1 MKYSLRKMTLIIS
14 AAILVS
20 LINIGLTYSQTNV
33 SEMPKLV
40 QKDGRFALLVD
51 GAPFFMFGGQSG
63 NSSTW
68 PAMLPN
74 VWKTIES
81 MHANTLEVPIYWEQV
96 EPQPGQYD
104 FSMLQMLLDQARER
118 NKRLVILWFA
128 TWKNGSN
135 HYMPEWMKKEARK
148 YPNIIGKDGKPVD
161 SPSPHAQVA
170 MEADAKAFTEVMKYL
185 KQADPQ
191 YTVIMVQ
198 VQNEPGAWNSVRDY
212 SDAAQKLFKQPVPA
226 ALLNAKTLKELN
238 VAGNAKGTWEEVF
251 GKDADEYFHAWS
263 VASYIEYVAAAGKA
277 VNPLPMFV
285 NVALRDPLSNPPASS
300 YESGGATDNV
310 IPIWKV
316 AAPSIDLVAPDIYL
330 RGHERVLKVIDLY
343 TRTDNAL
350 MVPEIS
356 GASNIY
362 LYKVIEK
369 GIGFSPFGVDRNNRA
384 GVNFTTNETPLGR
397 DYKLLAPMAQ
407 QLAQWGY
414 EGKIRSVVEPE
425 DHSDQKID
433 LGNWEAVL
441 TFGPARRGTPAP
453 ENADPRPA
461 TGKAMFVKLGENEFL
476 AVASGCRITFN
487 PKGKNEGKA
496 WQYLKVKEGYYENGE
511 FQMLRVL
518 NGDQTDW
525 GGPYIGDEPSL
536 LHITLTVR

>member
-1 MKYSLRKMTLIIS
+1 MKYTLNKMALIIS
-14 AAILVS
+14 ATILVS
-20 LINIGLTYSQTNV
+20 FINIGLIPAQTKV
-33 SEMPKLV
+33 HEIPKLV

-51 GAPFFMFGGQSG
+51 GAPFFMFGGQSS

-74 VWKTIES
+74 VWSTIES
-81 MHANTLEVPIYWEQV
+81 MHANTLEIPIYWEQV
-96 EPQPGQYD
+96 EPQPGKYD

-135 HYMPEWMKKEARK
+135 HYMPEWMKKEAKK
-148 YPNIIGKDGKPVD
+148 YPNIMGKDGKPVD
-161 SPSPHAQVA
+161 SPSPHTQAA
-170 MEADAKAFTEVMKYL
+170 MELDAKAFAEVMKYL

-198 VQNEPGAWNSVRDY
+198 VQNEPGSWGSVRDY

-238 VAGNAKGTWEEVF
+238 IPTHAKGTWEEVF

-343 TRTDNAL
+343 TRGDNAL

-384 GVNFTTNETPLGR
+384 GVDIVTNETPLGR
-397 DYKLLAPMAQ
+397 DYKLLAPLAQ
-407 QLAQWGY
+407 ELAQWGY

-433 LGNWEAVL
+433 LGSWEAVL

-453 ENADPRPA
+453 ENAAPRPVA
-461 TGKAMFVKLGENEFL
+461 GKALFVKLGENEFL
-476 AVASGCRITFN
+476 AVATGCRITFN

-496 WQYLKVKEGYYENGE
+496 WQYLKVKEGYYKNGE
-511 FQMLRVL
+511 FQMTRVL

>member
-1 MKYSLRKMTLIIS
+1 MKCSLSKIAQIVCMIIVAS
-14 AAILVS
+14 FLHVGLV
-20 LINIGLTYSQTNV
+20 YSQAKV
-33 SEMPKLV
+33 GEIPKLV

-51 GAPFFMFGGQSG
+51 GEPFFMFGGQSG

-74 VWKTIES
+74 VWNTIES
-81 MHANTLEVPIYWEQV
+81 MNANTLEIPIYWEQV
-96 EPQPGQYD
+96 EPQPGKYD
-104 FSMLQMLLDQARER
+104 FSMVQMLLDQARER

-135 HYMPEWMKKEARK
+135 HYMPEWMKKDAKK
-148 YPNIIGKDGKPVD
+148 YPNVMNEEGKYVD
-161 SPSPHAQVA
+161 TPSPHAQA
-170 MEADAKAFTEVMKYL
+170 TMEADAKAFAEFMKYL

-198 VQNEPGAWNSVRDY
+198 VQNEPGSWYSVRDY
-212 SDAAQKLFKQPVPA
+212 SPAAEKIFKQPVPA
-226 ALLNAKTLKELN
+226 ALLNSKTLRELN
-238 VAGNAKGTWEEVF
+238 VPTTAKGNWEEVF
-251 GKDADEYFHAWS
+251 GKDADEYFHAWH
-263 VASYIEYVAAAGKA
+263 VASYINYVAAAGKA
-277 VNPLPMFV
+277 VYPLPMFV
-285 NVALRDPLSNPPASS
+285 NVALRDPLTNPPATS

-343 TRTDNAL
+343 TRDDNAL

-369 GIGFSPFGVDRNNRA
+369 GIGFSPFGIDRNNRP
-384 GVNFTTNETPLGR
+384 GVDFKTPETPLGR
-397 DYKLLAPMAQ
+397 DYKLLAPLAK

-425 DHSDQKID
+425 DHSDERID

-441 TFGPARRGTPAP
+441 TFGPARRGTAAPA
-453 ENADPRPA
+453 NAEPRPV
-461 TGKAMFVKLGENEFL
+461 TGKAMIVKLGENEFL
-476 AVASGCRITFN
+476 AVGSNCRFTFN
-487 PKGKNEGKA
+487 TKGKNAGKD
-496 WQYLKVKEGYYENGE
+496 WQYLKVEEGYYENGK
-511 FQMLRVL
+511 FQMQRVL

-536 LHITLTVR
+536 LHITLYTR